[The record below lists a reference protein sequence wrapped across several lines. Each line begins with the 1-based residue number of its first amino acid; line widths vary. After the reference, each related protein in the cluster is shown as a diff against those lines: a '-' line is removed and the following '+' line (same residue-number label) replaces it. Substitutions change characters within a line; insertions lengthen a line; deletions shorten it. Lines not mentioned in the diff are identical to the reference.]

1 MIVKLFRENQQMPRL
16 NESGFTLIEA
26 MVALAVLSIGIV
38 VMYAMQTGSVRGNHH
53 AQNITTASAWA
64 VERMEEINGLDHYD
78 DLLDDKNNDG
88 TGQDANGNG
97 SDDTDDGLAQAKDTI
112 LNFGLDQKTTATA
125 ECTNTDPDL
134 PGFIMHYNVAV
145 DQPLE
150 KVKTIRV
157 IVVRNADRQQLVF
170 DYSKAAPL

>member
-1 MIVKLFRENQQMPRL
+1 MSVKLFRENLQPPRL

-38 VMYAMQTGSVRGNHH
+38 VMYAMQTGAVRGNYH

-64 VERMEEINGLDHYD
+64 VERMEEINGLDYYD
-78 DLLDDKNNDG
+78 DLLADTNNDG
-88 TGQDANGNG
+88 IGQDANGNG
-97 SDDTDDGLAQAKDTI
+97 SDDDDDGLVVDGI
-112 LNFGLDQKTTATA
+112 LNFGLDQNTAATA
-125 ECTNTDPDL
+125 DFTLTDSNF
-134 PGFIMHYNVAV
+134 PGFTMHYNVAV

-150 KVKTIRV
+150 KVKTIRL
-157 IVVRNADRQQLVF
+157 IAVRNADRQQLVF

>member
-1 MIVKLFRENQQMPRL
+1 MPRL

-26 MVALAVLSIGIV
+26 MVALAVISIGIV
-38 VMYAMQTGSVRGNHH
+38 VMFVMQTGSVRGNHH
-53 AQNITTASAWA
+53 AQNITIESAWA

-78 DLLDDKNNDG
+78 DLLADRNNDG

-97 SDDTDDGLAQAKDTI
+97 SDDDDDGLAVDGI
-112 LNFGLDQKTTATA
+112 LNFGLDQNTTATA
-125 ECTNTDPDL
+125 DFTITDPDL